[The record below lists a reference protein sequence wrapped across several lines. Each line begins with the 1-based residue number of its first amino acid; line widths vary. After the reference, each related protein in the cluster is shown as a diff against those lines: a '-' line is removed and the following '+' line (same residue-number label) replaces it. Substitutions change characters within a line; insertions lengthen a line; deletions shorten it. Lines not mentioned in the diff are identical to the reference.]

1 MTVHQTQAKDVMT
14 KKVVT
19 IPVDRS
25 LADAVEVMRE
35 LRVRHLPVVDNNGA
49 IVGVLSG
56 KNWSHIPDLSK
67 YTVGAF
73 MSVPVEWVDQ
83 ELPLHDAIMRMI
95 EKKISCLLIGS
106 DRREVAGIITAE
118 DLLYFLAKQLKK
130 IESKHSPLTVFD
142 IQSLD
147 EIATQISMTGL

>member
-1 MTVHQTQAKDVMT
+1 
-14 KKVVT
+14 
-19 IPVDRS
+19 
-25 LADAVEVMRE
+25 
-35 LRVRHLPVVDNNGA
+35 
-49 IVGVLSG
+49 
-56 KNWSHIPDLSK
+56 
-67 YTVGAF
+67 

-147 EIATQISMTGL
+147 EIAAQISMTGL